1 MTASPDPTEE
11 ATTGVFVPQV
21 ARNAEDTGAVLAHLP
36 AVLTTRE
43 AATALRIGVKEV
55 RKLVDTG
62 DLPAA
67 RFGPRRVIR
76 IAKSA
81 LVRAL
86 RGRGKQRT

>member
-1 MTASPDPTEE
+1 MTARPDPTDE
-11 ATTGVFVPQV
+11 APTGVFVRPV
-21 ARNAEDTGAVLAHLP
+21 ARNPEDTGAVLAHLP

-55 RKLVDTG
+55 RKLVDAG
-62 DLPAA
+62 DIPAA

-86 RGRGKQRT
+86 RGRGGPRR

>member
-1 MTASPDPTEE
+1 MSTADLDED
-11 ATTGVFVPQV
+11 TTAVFVRP
-21 ARNAEDTGAVLAHLP
+21 ATRDLDTGGDGLDHLP
-36 AVLTTRE
+36 PVLTTRE

-55 RKLVDTG
+55 RKLVDAG
-62 DLPAA
+62 EIPAA

-86 RGRGKQRT
+86 RGRGRQRT

>member
-1 MTASPDPTEE
+1 MSAGQPLDEDAPTVEF
-11 ATTGVFVPQV
+11 ARPV
-21 ARNAEDTGAVLAHLP
+21 AIDSEDTGAGLKHLP

-55 RKLVDTG
+55 RKLVDAG

-76 IAKSA
+76 IARSA
-81 LVRAL
+81 LVRVL
-86 RGRGKQRT
+86 RGRGGRKT

>member
-1 MTASPDPTEE
+1 MTARPDPTED
-11 ATTGVFVPQV
+11 APTGVFVRP
-21 ARNAEDTGAVLAHLP
+21 ASRNPEDTGAVLAHLP

-55 RKLVDTG
+55 RKLVDAG
-62 DLPAA
+62 DIPAA

-81 LVRAL
+81 LVRVL
-86 RGRGKQRT
+86 RGRGGGRT

>member
-1 MTASPDPTEE
+1 MTARPDPNDD
-11 ATTGVFVPQV
+11 APTGLFVRP
-21 ARNAEDTGAVLAHLP
+21 AAKNPEDTGAVLAHLP
-36 AVLTTRE
+36 PVLTTRE

-55 RKLVDTG
+55 RKLVDAG

-81 LVRAL
+81 LVRVL
-86 RGRGKQRT
+86 RGRGGQRR

>member
-1 MTASPDPTEE
+1 MTARPDPTDD
-11 ATTGVFVPQV
+11 APTGVFVRSI
-21 ARNAEDTGAVLAHLP
+21 ARNPEDTGAVLAHLP
-36 AVLTTRE
+36 PVLTTRE

-55 RKLVDTG
+55 RKLVDAG
-62 DLPAA
+62 DIPAA

-86 RGRGKQRT
+86 RGRGKQRP

>member
-1 MTASPDPTEE
+1 MSARPDPAED
-11 ATTGVFVPQV
+11 APTGVFERPV
-21 ARNAEDTGAVLAHLP
+21 ARNPDDTGAGLAHLP

-43 AATALRIGVKEV
+43 AAIALRIGVKEV
-55 RKLVDTG
+55 RKLVDAG

-81 LVRAL
+81 LIRAL
-86 RGRGKQRT
+86 RGRAGQRT

>member
-1 MTASPDPTEE
+1 MSAP
-11 ATTGVFVPQV
+11 TGVFVRPV
-21 ARNAEDTGAVLAHLP
+21 ARNPEDTGPGLHTLP

-55 RKLVDTG
+55 RKLVDAG
-62 DLPAA
+62 DIPAA

-81 LVRAL
+81 LVRVL
-86 RGRGKQRT
+86 RDAEAAT

>member
-1 MTASPDPTEE
+1 MSVAEVDEDAP
-11 ATTGVFVPQV
+11 TGVFAHRV
-21 ARNAEDTGAVLAHLP
+21 ARNPEDTGAVLAHLP
-36 AVLTTRE
+36 PVLTTRE

-55 RKLVDTG
+55 RKLVDAG

-81 LVRAL
+81 LVRVL
-86 RGRGKQRT
+86 RGRGAQRR

>member
-1 MTASPDPTEE
+1 MTARPDPTDE
-11 ATTGVFVPQV
+11 APTGVFVRPV
-21 ARNAEDTGAVLAHLP
+21 VRNSEDTGAVLAHLP

-55 RKLVDTG
+55 RKLVDAG
-62 DLPAA
+62 DIPAA

-81 LVRAL
+81 LVRVL
-86 RGRGKQRT
+86 RGRGGRTT